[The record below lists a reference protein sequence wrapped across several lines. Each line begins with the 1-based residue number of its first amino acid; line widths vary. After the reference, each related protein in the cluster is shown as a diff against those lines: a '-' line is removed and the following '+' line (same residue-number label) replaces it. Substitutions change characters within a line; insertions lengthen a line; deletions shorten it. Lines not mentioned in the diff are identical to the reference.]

1 MQNKGAIFIVI
12 HRLTTYQTNSFI
24 LLANQLIEYVP
35 KNVEGDT
42 YYNFISKDLIFE
54 VCYNNKPLKKN
65 IRNKKYLQLEEY
77 ADTLNAI
84 GYMLL
89 DYCKGNVMRYYDDF
103 MYKYTDYEFD
113 TDNVLDVILGKE
125 TKHKFTLWNLKYKSD
140 GFHLLGFKSK
150 NNDIVA
156 FNGCGGDI
164 KSEQI
169 YCVRI
174 GNAKLFVSDID
185 KKVYCRSADKELFY
199 TKEIKHKY
207 QKFSRTA

>member
-1 MQNKGAIFIVI
+1 M
-12 HRLTTYQTNSFI
+12 
-24 LLANQLIEYVP
+24 
-35 KNVEGDT
+35 
-42 YYNFISKDLIFE
+42 IFE
-54 VCYNNKPLKKN
+54 VCYNNKPLIKN

-89 DYCKGNVMRYYDDF
+89 DYCKGNVIRYYDDF
-103 MYKYTDYEFD
+103 MYKYRDYEFD

-125 TKHKFTLWNLKYKSD
+125 TKHKFALWNLKYKSD
-140 GFHLLGFKSK
+140 GFHLLGFKNK